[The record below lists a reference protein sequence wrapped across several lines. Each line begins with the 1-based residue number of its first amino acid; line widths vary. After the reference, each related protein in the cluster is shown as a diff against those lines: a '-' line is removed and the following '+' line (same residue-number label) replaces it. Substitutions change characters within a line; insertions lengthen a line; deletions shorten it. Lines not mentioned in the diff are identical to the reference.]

1 MYIWHLFKCVFQ
13 QTYVKSW
20 LFEQAV
26 DSDSDT
32 ESGSSEFGQTQ
43 QAELVQY

>member
-1 MYIWHLFKCVFQ
+1 MSDYD
-13 QTYVKSW
+13 

-32 ESGSSEFGQTQ
+32 ESESNEFGQTQ
-43 QAELVQY
+43 QVKLVQY